1 MDHRLIPKVSVTK
14 QILLGGCLLGLCL
27 VSGCAKREKPA
38 DAARKTQTLLVG
50 NVAEP
55 ADLDPA
61 VMVAWTDA
69 NIAYSLFEGLTWIDE
84 RTTQPIPAAAERWE
98 MSPDGLAYTF
108 YLRPNGRWS
117 DGAPVTAE
125 DFVYSYKRMLTPSLA
140 APYSYMLWPIKNAK
154 AYNSGELKDFEQVGL
169 KAVSPLVLRISLEKP
184 TPYLPALA
192 AHQTWIPVRKAVV
205 ERFGRM
211 DQKGT
216 LWTRPGNLV
225 GNGPFNLAEWQPN
238 SHITVVKSATYW
250 NAAHVRL
257 NKIVFFPI
265 ESSESEELNFRGG
278 QLHVTYGLPVTKLE
292 PYRKSHPD
300 ELQMDHNLAS
310 YYLFFNTKRP
320 PLDNPKVRL
329 ALSMAIDREA
339 LAKDVFRD
347 SRSPA
352 YGYVPPDCGGY
363 TSRSKVSTN
372 LDEARR
378 LLAEAGYPMGKGL
391 PSMEVQ
397 AYSSED
403 NIRSLEV
410 IQARWKKELG
420 VAITISPLE
429 QKTLFQNAQNGDYMI
444 DTSAWIAD
452 YPDPYSF
459 LETMTTGNGNNW
471 AKWSNPQYDALIDEA
486 SRCIDPARR
495 FELFQQAEAI
505 IVREA
510 PLAPEFFGERPF
522 LLKPYVKNWNPAQL
536 QFRRFS
542 DVWLE

>member
-1 MDHRLIPKVSVTK
+1 MDDERFVSFPRSRPLV
-14 QILLGGCLLGLCL
+14 LVAAVLSLGTM
-27 VSGCAKREKPA
+27 VGCAKREKPA
-38 DAARKTQTLLVG
+38 DVARKDQTLLVG

-61 VMVAWTDA
+61 VVVAWTDA
-69 NIAYSLFEGLTWIDE
+69 NIAYSLFEALTWIDE
-84 RTTQPIPAAAERWE
+84 KTTKPIPAAAERWE
-98 MSPDGLAYTF
+98 VSSDGLVYTF
-108 YLRPNGRWS
+108 HLRPTGRWS
-117 DGAPVTAE
+117 DGAPVTAG
-125 DFVYSYKRMLTPSLA
+125 DFAYAFQRMLTPALA

-154 AYNSGELKDFEQVGL
+154 AYNAGEITDFGKVGVKVL
-169 KAVSPLVLRISLEKP
+169 GPLILQLSLEKP

-192 AHQTWIPVRKAVV
+192 AHQTWLPVQRATI

-216 LWTRPGNLV
+216 HWTRPGNLV
-225 GNGPFNLAEWQPN
+225 GNGAFTLSEWLPN
-238 SHITVVKSATYW
+238 SHITVVRNTTYW

-257 NKIVFFPI
+257 KKIVFFPI
-265 ESSESEELNFRGG
+265 ESADSEEVNFRGG

-292 PYRKSHPD
+292 PYRQNHPD

-310 YYLFFNTKRP
+310 YYLFFNTQRP

-329 ALSMAIDREA
+329 ALSMAIDRIA
-339 LAKDVFRD
+339 LAKDIFRD

-352 YGYVPPDCGGY
+352 YGLVPPECGGY
-363 TSRSKVSTN
+363 TSRSRVSSDLN
-372 LDEARR
+372 EARR
-378 LLAEAGYPMGKGL
+378 LLAEAGYPLGKGL
-391 PSMEVQ
+391 PSLEIQ
-397 AYSSED
+397 SYSSED
-403 NIRSLEV
+403 SIRSLEA
-410 IQARWKKELG
+410 IQARWRKELG
-420 VAITISPLE
+420 VTVTISPME
-429 QKTLFQNAQNGDYMI
+429 QKTLFQNAQNGNYMI

-452 YPDPYSF
+452 YPDPFTF

-471 AKWSNPQYDALIDEA
+471 ARWSNARYDALIQQA
-486 SRCIDPARR
+486 SASTDPSRR
-495 FELFQQAEAI
+495 FELFQQAEEI